1 LVSNMTMTDEMM
13 DAIEKDLVFLATT
26 SNEGIP
32 NVVPIGFA
40 RPIDNTSILIADN
53 YMKKTRENIEEN
65 PNVSIVTKNAQKNP
79 YQFKGTAE
87 IFESG
92 KIFEEVVEW
101 AQNVMTKL
109 NPKAAIVVKVTDV
122 YSVKP
127 GPDAGEK
134 VD

>member
-1 LVSNMTMTDEMM
+1 MTMTDEMM
-13 DAIEKDLVFLATT
+13 DAIEKDLVFLATA
-26 SNEGIP
+26 SGEGIP

-40 RPIDNTSILIADN
+40 RPIDNESILIADN
-53 YMKKTRENIEEN
+53 YMKKTRKNIEEN
-65 PNVSIVTKNAQKNP
+65 PNVAIVTKDAQKNP
-79 YQFKGTAE
+79 YQIKGTAK
-87 IFESG
+87 IFKSG

-127 GPDAGEK
+127 GPEAGEK

>member
-1 LVSNMTMTDEMM
+1 MTMTDDMM

-26 SNEGIP
+26 SSEGIP

-40 RPIDNTSILIADN
+40 RPIDDGNILIADN
-53 YMKKTRENIEEN
+53 YMKKTRKNIEEN
-65 PNVSIVTKNAQKNP
+65 PNVALVTKDAQKNP
-79 YQFKGTAE
+79 YQFKGPAE

-92 KIFEEVVEW
+92 KIFDEVVEW
-101 AQNVMTKL
+101 AQNVMSKL
-109 NPKAAIVVKVTDV
+109 NPKAAIVVKITDV

-127 GPDAGEK
+127 GPDAGKK

>member
-1 LVSNMTMTDEMM
+1 MTMTDEMM

-26 SNEGIP
+26 SSEGIP

-40 RPIDNTSILIADN
+40 RPINNTSILIADN
-53 YMKKTRENIEEN
+53 YMKKTRKNIEEN
-65 PNVSIVTKNAQKNP
+65 PNVSIVTKDAQKNP

-127 GPDAGEK
+127 GPEAGKK

>member
-1 LVSNMTMTDEMM
+1 MTDDMM

-26 SNEGIP
+26 SSEGIP

-40 RPIDNTSILIADN
+40 RPIDDGNILIADN
-53 YMKKTRENIEEN
+53 YMKKTRKNIEEN
-65 PNVSIVTKNAQKNP
+65 PNVALVTKDAQKNP

-92 KIFEEVVEW
+92 KIFDEVVEW
-101 AQNVMTKL
+101 AQNVMSKL
-109 NPKAAIVVKVTDV
+109 NPKAAIVVKITDV

-127 GPDAGEK
+127 GPDAGKK

>member
-1 LVSNMTMTDEMM
+1 MTMTDEMM

-26 SNEGIP
+26 SSEGIP

-53 YMKKTRENIEEN
+53 YMKKTRKNMEEN
-65 PNVSIVTKNAQKNP
+65 PNVSIVTKDAQKNP

-127 GPDAGEK
+127 GPEAGKK

>member
-1 LVSNMTMTDEMM
+1 MTMTDEMM
-13 DAIEKDLVFLATT
+13 DAIEKDLVFLATA
-26 SNEGIP
+26 SGEGIP

-40 RPIDNTSILIADN
+40 RPIDNGNILIADN
-53 YMKKTRENIEEN
+53 YMKKTRKNIEEN
-65 PNVSIVTKNAQKNP
+65 PNVAIVTKDAQKNP
-79 YQFKGTAE
+79 YQIKGTAK

-127 GPDAGEK
+127 GPEAGEK

>member
-1 LVSNMTMTDEMM
+1 MTDEMM
-13 DAIEKDLVFLATT
+13 DAIEKDLVFLATA
-26 SNEGIP
+26 SGEGIP

-40 RPIDNTSILIADN
+40 RPIDNESILIADN
-53 YMKKTRENIEEN
+53 YMKKTRKNIEEN
-65 PNVSIVTKNAQKNP
+65 PNVAIVTKDAQKNP
-79 YQFKGTAE
+79 YQIKGTAK
-87 IFESG
+87 IFKSG

-127 GPDAGEK
+127 GPEAGEK

>member
-1 LVSNMTMTDEMM
+1 MTMNEEMM
-13 DAIEKDLVFLATT
+13 DAIEKDLIFLAT
-26 SNEGIP
+26 SSSKGIP

-40 RPIDNTSILIADN
+40 RPIDNEKILIADN
-53 YMKKTRENIEEN
+53 YMKKTRKNIEEN
-65 PNVSIVTKNAQKNP
+65 PNVSLITKDPQRNP

-92 KIFEEVVEW
+92 EIYDEVVEW

-109 NPKAAIVVKVTDV
+109 NPKAAIVIKITEM

-127 GPDAGEK
+127 GPDAGK
-134 VD
+134 KI

>member
-1 LVSNMTMTDEMM
+1 MTMTDDMM

-26 SNEGIP
+26 SSEGIP

-40 RPIDNTSILIADN
+40 RPIDDGNILIADN
-53 YMKKTRENIEEN
+53 YMKKTRKNIEEN
-65 PNVSIVTKNAQKNP
+65 PNVALVTKDAQKNP

-92 KIFEEVVEW
+92 KIFDEVVEW
-101 AQNVMTKL
+101 AQNVMSKL
-109 NPKAAIVVKVTDV
+109 NPKAAIVVKITDV

-127 GPDAGEK
+127 GPDAGKK

>member
-1 LVSNMTMTDEMM
+1 MNDEMM
-13 DAIEKDLVFLATT
+13 DAIEKDLVFLATA
-26 SNEGIP
+26 SSEGIP

-40 RPIDNTSILIADN
+40 RPIDNGSILIADN
-53 YMKKTRENIEEN
+53 YMNKTRKNIEEN
-65 PNVSIVTKNAQKNP
+65 PNVAIVTKDAQKNP

-109 NPKAAIVVKVTDV
+109 NPKAAIVVKVTEI
-122 YSVKP
+122 YSVQP
-127 GPDAGEK
+127 GPEAGKK

>member
-1 LVSNMTMTDEMM
+1 MTMTDEMM
-13 DAIEKDLVFLATT
+13 DAIEKDLVFLATA

-40 RPIDNTSILIADN
+40 RPVDNGSILIADN
-53 YMKKTRENIEEN
+53 YMNKTRKNIEEN
-65 PNVSIVTKNAQKNP
+65 PNVAIVTKDAQKNP
-79 YQFKGTAE
+79 FQFKGTAE

-92 KIFEEVVEW
+92 KIFDEVVEW

-109 NPKAAIVVKVTDV
+109 NPKAAIVVKITDI
-122 YSVKP
+122 YSVQP
-127 GPDAGEK
+127 GPEAGKK